1 MIDGRVVFRTILHVR
16 LYANK
21 SGQTGRLRGSAYCLI
36 FIVELRMFKYMT
48 RIFYT
53 ALSLDIITRIF
64 LFVLILICSEKYQLL
79 KKVHFI

>member
-1 MIDGRVVFRTILHVR
+1 MIDGRVVFCTILHVR

-21 SGQTGRLRGSAYCLI
+21 NGQTGKLRGSTYCLI
-36 FIVELRMFKYMT
+36 FIVELRIFEYMT

-53 ALSLDIITRIF
+53 ALSLDIIMRIF
-64 LFVLILICSEKYQLL
+64 LFVLILICSEKCQLL

>member
-36 FIVELRMFKYMT
+36 FIVELRIFEYMT

-53 ALSLDIITRIF
+53 ALSLDVITRI
-64 LFVLILICSEKYQLL
+64 LFVLILICSEKCQLL